1 MTKHLRLSAALAL
14 VALFSAGCIFDK
26 PAEPNKTLPTL
37 QPQPPVPPDPLTP
50 EPGPT
55 PATAPLPPAPTPA
68 TTAKPALTPVTAPKP
83 APTPTP
89 AAGAEANVIKGVVRD
104 EQGDPVPGARIRIVG
119 YTGNPTGLVGADH
132 DDNVITDGSGA
143 YRVQVP
149 SGLYE
154 INGEATVVFEGKS
167 FVFYL
172 HPADNNCDQ
181 QMSAPGIIRD
191 FVLRLTGLKKC
202 SGDDVDPN
210 NDFSYSGG
218 AIVLLYAQPRS
229 LPDATQVTLV
239 FTPSGQLAD
248 GSAGRPVTF
257 TRTAGALQNTAPGP
271 LEGTQAL
278 PDIPLG
284 RYQLSGYATLGN
296 GTRQDVRFAPPGT
309 STLAPSYTIDFQPR
323 RTEGI
328 ASIRIDMYDTG
339 ASTPDPSPPTTT
351 VTGPVCNPNWG
362 CL

>member
-1 MTKHLRLSAALAL
+1 MTKHVRLSAGLAL
-14 VALFSAGCIFDK
+14 VALLTGGCLFGDE
-26 PAEPNKTLPTL
+26 PAEPGKTLTTDPL
-37 QPQPPVPPDPLTP
+37 QPPTPPDPHTP
-50 EPGPT
+50 PE
-55 PATAPLPPAPTPA
+55 
-68 TTAKPALTPVTAPKP
+68 PALTPATAPKP
-83 APTPTP
+83 APTPVQT
-89 AAGAEANVIKGVVRD
+89 AGAEANVIKGVVRD
-104 EQGDPVPGARIRIVG
+104 EQGDPVPNARIRIVG

-132 DDNVITDGSGA
+132 DDNVITDGAGA

-154 INGEATVVFEGKS
+154 ISGEATVPFDGKS

-181 QMSAPGIIRD
+181 QMSAPGIVRD
-191 FVLRLTGLKKC
+191 FVLRLTGFKKC

-229 LPDATQVTLV
+229 LPDATQLTLV

-257 TRTAGALQNTAPGP
+257 TRTAAALQNTAPGP

-284 RYQLSGYATLGN
+284 RYQLSGYATLAD
-296 GTRQDVRFAPPGT
+296 GTRQEVRFAPPGT
-309 STLAPSYTIDFQPR
+309 SALAPSYTIDFQPR

-328 ASIRIDMYDTG
+328 ASIRIDLYDTG
-339 ASTPDPSPPTTT
+339 ASTPDPTPTT
-351 VTGPVCNPNWG
+351 VTTRLCNTHWEVC
-362 CL
+362 